1 MSLKSSGSIFGEST
15 GAHDQPLAARL
26 RPRTITEI
34 IGHERY
40 LCSEGLIGAMV
51 LSKKLSSLLLAGPPG
66 VGKTTIAHVLASETS
81 YRFVPLVATSL
92 GVKEIKDAAGE
103 AERAYQIQGAKTA
116 LFIDEIHRLTKVQSD
131 ALLLPVEEGT
141 FTLIGATTENPWME
155 VIPSLLSRLLVVEL
169 STLGREAVAEMLH
182 RAVKLS
188 GCTLTAD
195 AEEVIYELCG
205 GDLRSVMNTFEAA
218 LVVAGLRAHLER
230 VEITEADVRAVKKTA
245 SNGLSRSDH
254 YEMTSALI
262 KSMRASDVNAA
273 LYWLARLLV
282 SGEDPRFIA
291 RRLLIFA
298 SEDVGLA
305 DSAALGV
312 AHATIH
318 AAERLGMPEARINLG
333 HCVCYL
339 SLAPKSKASYEALER
354 ALQVAQRTM
363 GWPVPQHLRGSI
375 GAVEVS
381 RGKIV
386 AESESTSRFPKGLA
400 QLEFFKADNSE
411 QDFNADERGFR

>member
-1 MSLKSSGSIFGEST
+1 MSIRSSGSIFGESAR
-15 GAHDQPLAARL
+15 AHDQPLAARL
-26 RPRTITEI
+26 RPSTVEDI

-66 VGKTTIAHVLASETS
+66 VGKTTIAHVLASATS

-92 GVKEIKDAAGE
+92 GVKEIKDAAVE
-103 AERAYQIQGAKTA
+103 AERAFQIQGAKTV

-131 ALLLPVEEGT
+131 ALLLPVEEGIL
-141 FTLIGATTENPWME
+141 TLIAATTENPWME
-155 VIPSLLSRLLVVEL
+155 VVPALLSRLLVVEL
-169 STLGREAVAEMLH
+169 STLGREAVAEVLR

-188 GCTLTAD
+188 GCTLTKD
-195 AEEVIYELCG
+195 AEELIYELCG
-205 GDLRSVMNTFEAA
+205 GDLRSVINTFEAA
-218 LVVAGLRAHLER
+218 SVVAGLRAYMER
-230 VEITEADVRAVKKTA
+230 VEITEADVRSVKKTA

-298 SEDVGLA
+298 SEDIGLA
-305 DSAALGV
+305 DSAALGI

-318 AAERLGMPEARINLG
+318 AAERLGMPEVRINLG

-339 SLAPKSKASYEALER
+339 SLAPKSKASYEAIEG
-354 ALQVAQRTM
+354 ALQVAKRTI
-363 GWPVPQHLRGSI
+363 GWPVPQHLRGFV
-375 GAVEVS
+375 GEMEVS
-381 RGKIV
+381 RGKIL
-386 AESESTSRFPKGLA
+386 AEDESMSRFPKGLA
-400 QLEFFKADNSE
+400 QLKFFKSDDS
-411 QDFNADERGFR
+411 D

>member
-1 MSLKSSGSIFGEST
+1 MSLKSTGSIFEEPART
-15 GAHDQPLAARL
+15 HEQPLAARL
-26 RPRTITEI
+26 RPRTVSDI
-34 IGHERY
+34 IGHEQY
-40 LCSEGLIGAMV
+40 LRSEGLIGAMV

-92 GVKEIKDAAGE
+92 GVKEIKDAAVE
-103 AERAYQIQGAKTA
+103 AERAFQIQGAKTA

-141 FTLIGATTENPWME
+141 FTLIAATTENPWME
-155 VIPSLLSRLLVVEL
+155 VVPALLSRLLVVEL
-169 STLGREAVAEMLH
+169 STLGREAVAEVLR

-188 GCTLTAD
+188 GCSLTTK
-195 AEEVIYELCG
+195 AEELIYELCG
-205 GDLRSVMNTFEAA
+205 GDLRSVINTFEGA
-218 LVVAGLRAHLER
+218 LAVAGLRAHRER
-230 VEITEADVRAVKKTA
+230 VEITEVDVRSVKKTA

-298 SEDVGLA
+298 SEDIGLA

-318 AAERLGMPEARINLG
+318 AAERLGMPEVRINLG
-333 HCVCYL
+333 HCVCHL
-339 SLAPKSKASYEALER
+339 SLAPKSKASYEAIER
-354 ALQVAQRTM
+354 ALRVAERTM
-363 GWPVPQHLRGSI
+363 GWPVPQHLRGSV
-375 GAVEVS
+375 GEMEVS
-381 RGKIV
+381 RGKILM
-386 AESESTSRFPKGLA
+386 ERESTSRFPKGLA
-400 QLEFFKADNSE
+400 ELEFFKPDNS
-411 QDFNADERGFR
+411 D